1 MRRRVMDRLREH
13 MAAQQ
18 RKLGICR
25 RGRGCTGQIAPCGG
39 SGVGFAIEADYSYSG
54 LGHGNRE
61 HRVDVNYRIGRLV
74 AGGLGG
80 QCSCFRECD

>member
-18 RKLGICR
+18 RKLGIFR
-25 RGRGCTGQIAPCGG
+25 RGRACTGQFAPCGG
-39 SGVGFAIEADYSYSG
+39 SGVGFAIEADYSY
-54 LGHGNRE
+54 GNRE